1 MTNEVDRGT
10 QPDRREPQPLPQPDL
25 IDAAPKLQPWLPIVG
40 LAVGA
45 LALAYWGVEPL
56 PQPAPQPEIAP
67 AEATTLEA
75 GMVGRTLHLLP
86 VDLST
91 PEAQALALREMAAPE
106 AEGRKLIAEAL
117 AGRRNLGRIILW
129 DNRDEDGDVVRI
141 ASAGVTATVRLTHAP
156 QTVIIPYDSG
166 GTLIVIGVY
175 DAGGGITPAIEL
187 ATGPLPLPPLR
198 VGEVRVLPLF

>member
-1 MTNEVDRGT
+1 MTTELDRGT
-10 QPDRREPQPLPQPDL
+10 QPGSREPRPLPQPDL
-25 IDAAPKLQPWLPIVG
+25 TEAAPKLQPWLPIVG

-56 PQPAPQPEIAP
+56 PQPEALPEIAP
-67 AEATTLEA
+67 AEATALEA
-75 GMVGRTLHLLP
+75 GLVGRTLHLLP
-86 VDLST
+86 VDLGT
-91 PEAQALALREMAAPE
+91 PEAQALALREMVVPE

-129 DNRDEDGDVVRI
+129 DNREEDGDVVRL

-156 QTVIIPYDSG
+156 QAVIIPYDPG
-166 GTLIVIGVY
+166 GTLIVIGVS
-175 DAGGGITPAIEL
+175 DAGGGITLALEL